1 MSQNDFLRATSQVG
15 AILWDHQLF
24 SLPTR
29 PGASKEN
36 EGYVANQ
43 LD

>member
-1 MSQNDFLRATSQVG
+1 MSQNDFLRATGQVG
-15 AILWDHQLF
+15 ASFMWNHQLF

-36 EGYVANQ
+36 EG
-43 LD
+43 